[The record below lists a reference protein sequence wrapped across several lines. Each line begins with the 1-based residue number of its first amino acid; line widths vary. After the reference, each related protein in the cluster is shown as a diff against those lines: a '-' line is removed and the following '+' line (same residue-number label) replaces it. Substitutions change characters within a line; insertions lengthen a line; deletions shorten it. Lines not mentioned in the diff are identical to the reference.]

1 MRRVL
6 GSIATRGLL
15 RPGSI
20 ATRGMLRPAA
30 LAAGAALRARA
41 GAPAVA
47 AVRCGAAWRRDTA
60 AAAAMSRG
68 LCGGPPRRAADA
80 EELARLT
87 GLDLETAAGVLD
99 DCDGDLAAAAEA
111 YGQYENQERQRE
123 AIAALRPDR
132 PASVCFERVH
142 GRQLWERV
150 ASRAEC
156 ERARDSGRAAMRQ
169 ACDSDGVD
177 GRIFPPHVPEARQ
190 FLGDGGFALFGELRE
205 RVGERVRAEY
215 GEDLAPVAS
224 LLSWISA
231 GGEGGGGGG
240 GGVDGGSTVSK
251 RAKHRSFD
259 PTRDALS
266 AEEGEWDGTYAP
278 HVDQANVPGYDV
290 SARLYL
296 SAAGVDFTGGL
307 DAFNDADADRLL
319 EPKLG
324 RLLAFPS
331 GFENLHQVRP
341 VVSGE
346 RFMLS
351 IWFQRQRDDGDGDAP
366 K

>member
-1 MRRVL
+1 
-6 GSIATRGLL
+6 
-15 RPGSI
+15 
-20 ATRGMLRPAA
+20 
-30 LAAGAALRARA
+30 
-41 GAPAVA
+41 
-47 AVRCGAAWRRDTA
+47 
-60 AAAAMSRG
+60 MSRG

-240 GGVDGGSTVSK
+240 GGGGVDGGSTVSK